1 MEKSDLSENE
11 KLELSGDDESELS
24 GYDQSNNHIDKLIDL
39 DNINPTEILTSN
51 EVLDN
56 VQLYDSTV

>member
-1 MEKSDLSENE
+1 MEKSLQ
-11 KLELSGDDESELS
+11 LSGDNT
-24 GYDQSNNHIDKLIDL
+24 SNSNPDKLMDL
-39 DNINPTEILTSN
+39 DNLNATEILTSN